1 MSTDIAITI
10 STPGILF
17 STVSMII
24 LAYTNRFLDI
34 SNLIRTLSDNHAAKP
49 DEHTLQQIRLLKKRT
64 GLIKAIKM
72 LCILALLVSI
82 VSMLL
87 VLYSSRWATK
97 VTFSISLIL
106 LVASLLFAAIEIALS
121 TNALNQSIP
130 RRPDESKR
138 MPV

>member
-1 MSTDIAITI
+1 MSTDIAIT
-10 STPGILF
+10 TPGILF
-17 STVSMII
+17 STVSLII
-24 LAYTNRFLDI
+24 LAYTNRFLAI
-34 SNLIRTLSDNHAAKP
+34 SNLIRTLSDNYALKP

-64 GLIKAIKM
+64 VLIKAIQM

-97 VTFSISLIL
+97 IAFSISLVL

-121 TNALNQSIP
+121 TNALNLSIP
-130 RRPDESKR
+130 ERTGDSKG